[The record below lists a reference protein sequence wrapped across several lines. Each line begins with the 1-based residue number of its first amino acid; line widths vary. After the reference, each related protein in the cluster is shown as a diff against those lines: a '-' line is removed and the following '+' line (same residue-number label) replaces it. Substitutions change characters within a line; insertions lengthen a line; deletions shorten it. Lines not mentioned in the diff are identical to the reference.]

1 MVFYDEETQSRPLNL
16 GFVTPS
22 VTTFTGMDPSY
33 TIYTVDGPGEG
44 ASYVSARCAMYAD
57 GMKKKK
63 ISDIIRS
70 VFEAVSLFL
79 LITTTNQ

>member
-44 ASYVSARCAMYAD
+44 ASYVSAGYVLFAD
-57 GMKKKK
+57 GVKKKDFPT
-63 ISDIIRS
+63 SLE
-70 VFEAVSLFL
+70 VFLRHFL
-79 LITTTNQ
+79 CFF

>member
-1 MVFYDEETQSRPLNL
+1 MNL

-44 ASYVSARCAMYAD
+44 ASYVSAGYVLFAD
-57 GMKKKK
+57 GMKKKRF
-63 ISDIIRS
+63 SDDIIRS
-70 VFEAVSLFL
+70 VFEALSLFL

>member
-1 MVFYDEETQSRPLNL
+1 MNL

-44 ASYVSARCAMYAD
+44 ASYVSAGYVLFAD

-63 ISDIIRS
+63 RFSDIIRS
-70 VFEAVSLFL
+70 VFEALSLFL